1 MDRLDAWTIFAAVGE
16 QGGFA
21 KAARQLGRSPAAVT
35 RAVAALEERLGVRL
49 FNRTTRSVALTD
61 DGLRYLERCR
71 HVLGE
76 VAALEAA
83 ASAARQE
90 PQGAL
95 ALTAPV
101 IFGRLH
107 VLPILQ
113 RFLADYPAVA
123 ARLLLLDRT
132 VSLVEEGLDLGIRI
146 GRLPDSSLRAIQAG
160 AVTRGVYASPAY
172 LRRRGT
178 PKHPRDLRAHDL
190 VAFSAATPVVD
201 RWSFRGAR
209 GSIAVAVRPRLF
221 VNSGEAAIDAAVAG
235 LGLTAVLS
243 YQVTEEIAA
252 GRLQRV
258 LARFEPPP
266 LPIHLVHPAGRHVP
280 ARVRLFID
288 RAVAE
293 LRAKFAR

>member
-1 MDRLDAWTIFAAVGE
+1 MDRLEAWTIFAAVGE

-35 RAVAALEERLGVRL
+35 RAVAALEERLGLRL

-90 PQGAL
+90 PQGSF
-95 ALTAPV
+95 ALTAPL

-113 RFLADYPAVA
+113 RFLADFPAVD
-123 ARLLLLDRT
+123 ARLLLIDRT

-146 GRLPDSSLRAIQAG
+146 GRLPDSSLRAIRAG

-178 PKHPRDLRAHDL
+178 PKHPRDLRDHDCI
-190 VAFSAATPVVD
+190 AFSAATPAAD
-201 RWSFRGAR
+201 RWSFRDGR
-209 GSIAVAVRPRLF
+209 GGFAVAVRPRLV
-221 VNSGEAAIDAAVAG
+221 VNSGEAAIDAAVGG
-235 LGLTAVLS
+235 LGLTCVLS
-243 YQVTEEIAA
+243 YQVTDALAA
-252 GRLQRV
+252 GTLRRV
-258 LARFEPPP
+258 LTAFELPSM
-266 LPIHLVHPAGRHVP
+266 PIHVVHPAGRHLP
-280 ARVRLFID
+280 AKVRLFID
-288 RAVAE
+288 RAVEE
-293 LRAKFAR
+293 LRAKFTR

>member
-1 MDRLDAWTIFAAVGE
+1 MDRLEAWTIFAAVGE
-16 QGGFA
+16 RGGFA

-35 RAVAALEERLGVRL
+35 RAVAALEERLGLRL

-90 PQGAL
+90 PQGSM

-101 IFGRLH
+101 IFGSLH
-107 VLPILQ
+107 VLPILE
-113 RFLADYPAVA
+113 RFLADHPAVD

-146 GRLPDSSLRAIQAG
+146 GRLPDSSLRAIRAG

-172 LRRRGT
+172 LRRRGV
-178 PKHPRDLRAHDL
+178 PKEPGDLREHDCI
-190 VAFSAATPVVD
+190 AFSAATPAAD

-209 GSIAVAVRPRLF
+209 GSVAVAIRPRLV
-221 VNSGEAAIDAAVAG
+221 VNSGEAAIDAAVGG
-235 LGLTAVLS
+235 LGLTCVLS
-243 YQVTEEIAA
+243 YQVTEALAA
-252 GRLQRV
+252 GTLRRV
-258 LARFEPPP
+258 LTAFEPPAM
-266 LPIHLVHPAGRHVP
+266 PIHVVHPAGRHLP
-280 ARVRLFID
+280 AKVRLFID
-288 RAVAE
+288 RAVEE
-293 LRAKFAR
+293 LRGKFTR

>member
-35 RAVAALEERLGVRL
+35 RAVAALEERLGMRL

-83 ASAARQE
+83 ASAAGHE
-90 PQGAL
+90 PQGSL

-107 VLPILQ
+107 VLPIVQ
-113 RFLADYPAVA
+113 RFLADYSGVA
-123 ARLLLLDRT
+123 ARLLLLDRR

-172 LRRRGT
+172 LRRRGA

-190 VAFSAATPVVD
+190 IAFSAATPVVD

-209 GSIAVAVRPRLF
+209 GSIAVAVRPRLL

-243 YQVTEEIAA
+243 YQVTEEVAA
-252 GRLQRV
+252 GRLRRV
-258 LARFEPPP
+258 LAGFEPHP
-266 LPIHLVHPAGRHVP
+266 LPIHLVHPAGRHLP

-293 LRAKFAR
+293 LRTKFAR

>member
-35 RAVAALEERLGVRL
+35 RAVAALEERLGLRL

-61 DGLRYLERCR
+61 DGIRYLERCR

-83 ASAARQE
+83 ASDAGQE
-90 PQGAL
+90 LQGSL

-107 VLPILQ
+107 VLPIVQ

-132 VSLVEEGLDLGIRI
+132 VSLVEEGLDLGVRI

-160 AVTRGVYASPAY
+160 AVTRGVYASPDY
-172 LRRRGT
+172 LRHRGT
-178 PKHPRDLRAHDL
+178 PKHPRDLRGHDL
-190 VAFSAATPVVD
+190 VAFSATTPVVD
-201 RWSFRGAR
+201 RWSFRGTR
-209 GSIAVAVRPRLF
+209 GSIAIAVRPRLV

-235 LGLTAVLS
+235 LGLTGVLS

-252 GRLQRV
+252 GKLRRV
-258 LARFEPPP
+258 LASFEPPP
-266 LPIHLVHPAGRHVP
+266 LPIHLVHPAGRHLP

-288 RAVAE
+288 RAAAE